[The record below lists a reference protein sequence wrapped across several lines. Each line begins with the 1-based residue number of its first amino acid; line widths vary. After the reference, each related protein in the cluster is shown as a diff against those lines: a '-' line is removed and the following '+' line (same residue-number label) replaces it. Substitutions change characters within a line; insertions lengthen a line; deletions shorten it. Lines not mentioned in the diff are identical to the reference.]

1 MSARQRSHSCRDSRA
16 SIDAS
21 RSSARL
27 CNGGPALMRP
37 RTNSPEDSVAVAVSY
52 YSATKLLPN
61 SIEARDQH
69 FETRND
75 SSTLDG
81 HTPLTDP
88 AESHRSPNTVLS
100 RMATNKLAE
109 GVEHLNHFPDP
120 DDVGG
125 SFDVLL
131 PNCIV
136 QQGRS
141 YGEESRADRQNPCS
155 RATHSS
161 PAGKPRSRRYSQDSC
176 APVYERLSVAGF
188 VKNGMIS
195 DSCQNIKMA
204 HQQHQA
210 LMRHS
215 TDNLRSINNYQGGAI
230 TVGELYHNREPVEMA
245 TSVGI
250 GTAVG
255 NELTNHGSKTKYFM
269 HRMTAQDLG
278 SGLEPSSSQDSTAS
292 PSSTILP
299 KSVETVVDT
308 DPTTTTTTNNGYA
321 TAMVNG
327 SVSSASP
334 KDTSFIDKLPPLED
348 IMESPMLKTPV
359 EKWLQ
364 TEDRLSREEGPLPY
378 GPEEPSRSPDLY
390 SNLFGPKISA
400 SENIPG
406 TPMDTPDIV
415 SEFNKSFNS
424 STTSIINERRRSS
437 SKLLGLGGAD
447 RNDPVTVGGG
457 THSSLS
463 DQPIGGTAPGGQSYG
478 GSLGKGSLRNLLKL
492 RKASDQSQDTRRSS
506 QQDKEGL
513 DPESLMFRDGR
524 RKIDMMLCYEEDD
537 QGVMT
542 ELEALKRHQRKLF
555 QENLIREGLEF
566 EVEDKAQAFDGKTFF
581 VKIHIPWRTESRY
594 AEVMNLKLPV
604 KRFITI
610 SVKEEETALRRQQN
624 RILSYWNRL
633 MSMTEYNHGR
643 IEKEPS
649 FYSATANGNPEEQF
663 IVKDRCTSYTSAQRS
678 LIVMQILMR
687 TRFDETEKV
696 NNVGIRRLLNDGTY
710 LACFPLHE
718 GRYDKDHSSG
728 ALFDRR
734 LLYLEW
740 ARPIKW
746 YKKQPLCLVRK
757 YFGDKIALYFCW
769 LGFYTKMLYA
779 PAIVGLFCFLY
790 GLASMDSSDNIPT
803 KEICDE
809 NGPGK
814 TILCPL
820 CDRAC
825 SYQQLHESCFFAQLT
840 YLFDNPSTV
849 FFAIFM
855 SFWATTFL
863 ELWKRKQ
870 SVLVWEWD
878 LQNIEN
884 EEDMRPEFET
894 TVKTFR
900 INPVTREKEPYMP
913 TWTRAVRFVAT
924 SSAVLFMISVVLGA
938 VLGTIIYRI
947 SLVSVIYSGGGSF
960 FRTHAKLFTT
970 MTAALINLI
979 IIMLLTRIYHKLA
992 LYLTNME
999 NPRTQTE
1006 YEDSYTVKIF
1016 VFEFMNFYSSLIYIA
1031 FFKGRFYD
1039 YPGDDVARKSEF
1051 LRLKGDIC
1059 DPAGCLSEL
1068 CIQLAIIMVGKQCWN
1083 NFMEYFFPAFYN
1095 WWRQRKHKQLTKDET
1110 HLHMAWE
1117 QDYHLQDPGKLALF
1131 DEYLEMI
1138 VQYGFVTLFV
1148 AAFPLAPLFALLNNI
1163 AEIRLDAYKMVT
1175 QSRRPLAERVED
1187 IGAWY
1192 GILKIITYTAV
1203 VSNAF
1208 VIAYTSD
1215 FIPRMVYK
1223 YVYSPQFSLHGYIE
1237 HSLSTFNTS
1246 DYKEEWGTKT
1256 ESDPD
1261 TCQYRGYRNGPDA
1274 DEQYGLSPH
1283 YWHVFAARLAFVVIF
1298 EHIVFV
1304 LTGIMQFIIPDI
1316 PIEVKTQMQREQ
1328 LLAKEAKYQHG
1339 LKKSRETDYEEILH
1353 TLREQSNNSRQ
1364 GMRGS
1369 WARRLSRLSD
1379 GLDAHV
1385 EVPNR
1390 PRHSLESTVWE
1401 VT

>member
-1 MSARQRSHSCRDSRA
+1 
-16 SIDAS
+16 
-21 RSSARL
+21 
-27 CNGGPALMRP
+27 
-37 RTNSPEDSVAVAVSY
+37 
-52 YSATKLLPN
+52 
-61 SIEARDQH
+61 
-69 FETRND
+69 
-75 SSTLDG
+75 
-81 HTPLTDP
+81 
-88 AESHRSPNTVLS
+88 
-100 RMATNKLAE
+100 
-109 GVEHLNHFPDP
+109 
-120 DDVGG
+120 
-125 SFDVLL
+125 
-131 PNCIV
+131 
-136 QQGRS
+136 
-141 YGEESRADRQNPCS
+141 
-155 RATHSS
+155 
-161 PAGKPRSRRYSQDSC
+161 
-176 APVYERLSVAGF
+176 
-188 VKNGMIS
+188 
-195 DSCQNIKMA
+195 
-204 HQQHQA
+204 
-210 LMRHS
+210 MRHS
-215 TDNLRSINNYQGGAI
+215 TDNLRSISTHQGFTA
-230 TVGELYHNREPVEMA
+230 TEFNHNCEENEMA
-245 TSVGI
+245 TAGV
-250 GTAVG
+250 TAG
-255 NELTNHGSKTKYFM
+255 GGAELTKHGKTKYFM
-269 HRMTAQDLG
+269 HRMTAQDFG
-278 SGLEPSSSQDSTAS
+278 SGIEPSSSQNSTAS
-292 PSSTILP
+292 PSSTLPP
-299 KSVETVVDT
+299 KSLEIVAQNDL
-308 DPTTTTTTNNGYA
+308 A
-321 TAMVNG
+321 TANVYTGMANG
-327 SVSSASP
+327 SLSTESP

-348 IMESPMLKTPV
+348 IMESPLLKTPV

-364 TEDRLSREEGPLPY
+364 TEDRLSREEVAQP
-378 GPEEPSRSPDLY
+378 PDLY

-437 SKLLGLGGAD
+437 SKLLGLPAD
-447 RNDPVTVGGG
+447 RDPPSVGGTATG
-457 THSSLS
+457 THNALS
-463 DQPIGGTAPGGQSYG
+463 DQPIGGTVQGCNTLGGMVG
-478 GSLGKGSLRNLLKL
+478 DKNNSLGKGSLRNLLKL
-492 RKASDQSQDTRRSS
+492 RKASDHSQDTRRSS

-524 RKIDMMLCYEEDD
+524 RKIDMVLCYEEDD

-566 EVEDKAQAFDGKTFF
+566 EVEDKAQAFDGKTYF

-624 RILSYWNRL
+624 KILNYWNRL

-809 NGPGK
+809 EGPGK

-913 TWTRAVRFVAT
+913 TWTRAVRFIAT
-924 SSAVLFMISVVLGA
+924 SSAVLFM
-938 VLGTIIYRI
+938 
-947 SLVSVIYSGGGSF
+947 
-960 FRTHAKLFTT
+960 
-970 MTAALINLI
+970 
-979 IIMLLTRIYHKLA
+979 IYHKLA

-1117 QDYHLQDPGKLALF
+1117 QDYHLQDPGRLALF

-1316 PIEVKTQMQREQ
+1316 PIEVKTQIQREQ

>member
-1 MSARQRSHSCRDSRA
+1 MS
-16 SIDAS
+16 
-21 RSSARL
+21 
-27 CNGGPALMRP
+27 
-37 RTNSPEDSVAVAVSY
+37 
-52 YSATKLLPN
+52 
-61 SIEARDQH
+61 
-69 FETRND
+69 
-75 SSTLDG
+75 
-81 HTPLTDP
+81 
-88 AESHRSPNTVLS
+88 
-100 RMATNKLAE
+100 
-109 GVEHLNHFPDP
+109 
-120 DDVGG
+120 
-125 SFDVLL
+125 
-131 PNCIV
+131 
-136 QQGRS
+136 
-141 YGEESRADRQNPCS
+141 
-155 RATHSS
+155 
-161 PAGKPRSRRYSQDSC
+161 
-176 APVYERLSVAGF
+176 
-188 VKNGMIS
+188 
-195 DSCQNIKMA
+195 
-204 HQQHQA
+204 
-210 LMRHS
+210 
-215 TDNLRSINNYQGGAI
+215 
-230 TVGELYHNREPVEMA
+230 
-245 TSVGI
+245 
-250 GTAVG
+250 
-255 NELTNHGSKTKYFM
+255 NELTNHGKAKYFM

-278 SGLEPSSSQDSTAS
+278 SGNEPSSSQDSTAS
-292 PSSTILP
+292 PSSTIPP
-299 KSVETVVDT
+299 KSVEIVVEA
-308 DPTTTTTTNNGYA
+308 DPTSTNGYP
-321 TAMVNG
+321 AMVNG
-327 SVSSASP
+327 SVTTASAN
-334 KDTSFIDKLPPLED
+334 DTNFIDKLPPLED
-348 IMESPMLKTPV
+348 IMESPLLKTPV

-364 TEDRLSREEGPLPY
+364 TEDRLSREEIVPSY
-378 GPEEPSRSPDLY
+378 DTEEPSRSPDLY

-437 SKLLGLGGAD
+437 SKLLGVAND
-447 RNDPVTVGGG
+447 HDPVTIGSVAPGTYNTLTDHSTGGAVLNAQNFGG
-457 THSSLS
+457 TNV
-463 DQPIGGTAPGGQSYG
+463 DKNN
-478 GSLGKGSLRNLLKL
+478 SLGKGSLRNLLKL

-524 RKIDMMLCYEEDD
+524 RKIDMVLCYEEDD

-542 ELEALKRHQRKLF
+542 ELDALKRHQRKLF

-566 EVEDKAQAFDGKTFF
+566 EVEDKAQAFDGKTYF

-624 RILSYWNRL
+624 KILSYWNRL

-924 SSAVLFMISVVLGA
+924 SSAVLFMI
-938 VLGTIIYRI
+938 
-947 SLVSVIYSGGGSF
+947 
-960 FRTHAKLFTT
+960 
-970 MTAALINLI
+970 
-979 IIMLLTRIYHKLA
+979 YHKLA

-1039 YPGDDVARKSEF
+1039 YPGDDVARK
-1051 LRLKGDIC
+1051 
-1059 DPAGCLSEL
+1059 
-1068 CIQLAIIMVGKQCWN
+1068 
-1083 NFMEYFFPAFYN
+1083 
-1095 WWRQRKHKQLTKDET
+1095 
-1110 HLHMAWE
+1110 
-1117 QDYHLQDPGKLALF
+1117 
-1131 DEYLEMI
+1131 
-1138 VQYGFVTLFV
+1138 
-1148 AAFPLAPLFALLNNI
+1148 
-1163 AEIRLDAYKMVT
+1163 
-1175 QSRRPLAERVED
+1175 
-1187 IGAWY
+1187 
-1192 GILKIITYTAV
+1192 
-1203 VSNAF
+1203 
-1208 VIAYTSD
+1208 
-1215 FIPRMVYK
+1215 
-1223 YVYSPQFSLHGYIE
+1223 
-1237 HSLSTFNTS
+1237 TFNTS

-1261 TCQYRGYRNGPDA
+1261 TCQYRGYRNGPEA

-1364 GMRGS
+1364 G
-1369 WARRLSRLSD
+1369 
-1379 GLDAHV
+1379 
-1385 EVPNR
+1385 NCK
-1390 PRHSLESTVWE
+1390 
-1401 VT
+1401 

>member
-1 MSARQRSHSCRDSRA
+1 MPKQQQQSSSLSDLAGVVSNGEKKQIISSNGSRESRDYLSADIKSPLSNSAR
-16 SIDAS
+16 S
-21 RSSARL
+21 RSL
-27 CNGGPALMRP
+27 
-37 RTNSPEDSVAVAVSY
+37 SPH
-52 YSATKLLPN
+52 N
-61 SIEARDQH
+61 QH
-69 FETRND
+69 KVFT
-75 SSTLDG
+75 
-81 HTPLTDP
+81 
-88 AESHRSPNTVLS
+88 
-100 RMATNKLAE
+100 RMATDNSEE
-109 GVEHLNHFPDP
+109 GTKEINHFPDL
-120 DDVGG
+120 VSAGN
-125 SFDVLL
+125 SFGVLL
-131 PNCIV
+131 PNCVV
-136 QQGRS
+136 QQDPARNEITTNEKPSKGTR
-141 YGEESRADRQNPCS
+141 
-155 RATHSS
+155 TIHSS
-161 PAGKPRSRRYSQDSC
+161 PVGKPRCRRYSQDSC
-176 APVYERLSVAGF
+176 APIYESLSVASF
-188 VKNGMIS
+188 ARN
-195 DSCQNIKMA
+195 SCSQNVQQMS
-204 HQQHQA
+204 QQHHA
-210 LMRHS
+210 HMRHS
-215 TDNLRSINNYQGGAI
+215 TDNLRSINNHQGAASG
-230 TVGELYHNREPVEMA
+230 VHSNSREGIEMA
-245 TSVGI
+245 PVGV
-250 GTAVG
+250 GTGTG
-255 NELTNHGSKTKYFM
+255 NEVASHGKTKYFM

-278 SGLEPSSSQDSTAS
+278 NSIEPSSSQDSTAS
-292 PSSTILP
+292 PGSTTVP
-299 KSVETVVDT
+299 SKSVEIVVEADSS
-308 DPTTTTTTNNGYA
+308 TTNGYSAMANGTV
-321 TAMVNG
+321 TA
-327 SVSSASP
+327 ASP

-348 IMESPMLKTPV
+348 IMESPLLKTPI

-364 TEDRLSREEGPLPY
+364 TEDRLSREEISPTCAT
-378 GPEEPSRSPDLY
+378 EERTR

-400 SENIPG
+400 NENIPG

-424 STTSIINERRRSS
+424 STTSIVNERRRSS
-437 SKLLGLGGAD
+437 SKLLTLHTD
-447 RNDPVTVGGG
+447 RDLTM
-457 THSSLS
+457 
-463 DQPIGGTAPGGQSYG
+463 IGGTATESSNSPNDQLTAGAAAAADKNN
-478 GSLGKGSLRNLLKL
+478 SLGKGSLRNLLKL
-492 RKASDQSQDTRRSS
+492 RKTSDHSQDTRRSS

-524 RKIDMMLCYEEDD
+524 RKIDMVLCYEEDD

-555 QENLIREGLEF
+555 HENLIREGLEF
-566 EVEDKAQAFDGKTFF
+566 EVEDKAQAFDGKTYF

-624 RILSYWNRL
+624 KILGYWNRL
-633 MSMTEYNHGR
+633 ISMTEYNHGR

-687 TRFDETEKV
+687 TRFDETEKA

-718 GRYDKDHSSG
+718 GRYDRNHSSG

-809 NGPGK
+809 KGPGK

-913 TWTRAVRFVAT
+913 TWTRAIRFVAT
-924 SSAVLFMISVVLGA
+924 SSAVLFM
-938 VLGTIIYRI
+938 
-947 SLVSVIYSGGGSF
+947 
-960 FRTHAKLFTT
+960 
-970 MTAALINLI
+970 
-979 IIMLLTRIYHKLA
+979 IYHKLA

-1117 QDYHLQDPGKLALF
+1117 QDYHLQDPGRLALF

-1274 DEQYGLSPH
+1274 NEQYGLSPH

-1316 PIEVKTQMQREQ
+1316 PIEVKTQIQREQ

-1364 GMRGS
+1364 G
-1369 WARRLSRLSD
+1369 
-1379 GLDAHV
+1379 
-1385 EVPNR
+1385 NC
-1390 PRHSLESTVWE
+1390 
-1401 VT
+1401 

>member
-1 MSARQRSHSCRDSRA
+1 MKQH
-16 SIDAS
+16 
-21 RSSARL
+21 RSSSL
-27 CNGGPALMRP
+27 DIVVDSDSDNLK
-37 RTNSPEDSVAVAVSY
+37 SPQRDRVDSCSQ
-52 YSATKLLPN
+52 
-61 SIEARDQH
+61 IEAEKDNVPSGKQLPPLIGGWTCPH
-69 FETRND
+69 QTD
-75 SSTLDG
+75 STSL
-81 HTPLTDP
+81 
-88 AESHRSPNTVLS
+88 
-100 RMATNKLAE
+100 RMAADSPRKGCKDSEQLPGLAE
-109 GVEHLNHFPDP
+109 FTTN
-120 DDVGG
+120 G

-131 PNCIV
+131 PNCVV
-136 QQGRS
+136 Q
-141 YGEESRADRQNPCS
+141 GEQREGTPGAKVEPRLKVSR
-155 RATHSS
+155 TIHSS
-161 PAGKPRSRRYSQDSC
+161 PVGKPRCRRYSQDSG
-176 APVYERLSVAGF
+176 ASMYQQPVGPGTGRS
-188 VKNGMIS
+188 
-195 DSCQNIKMA
+195 SCRYFTALTYKY
-204 HQQHQA
+204 QA

-215 TDNLRSINNYQGGAI
+215 TDNLRSIYNQSRVGGLCNGHQAQ
-230 TVGELYHNREPVEMA
+230 EMA
-245 TSVGI
+245 PVGLDL
-250 GTAVG
+250 GARNEVTDHG
-255 NELTNHGSKTKYFM
+255 NRKHLIQ
-269 HRMTAQDLG
+269 RMTAQD
-278 SGLEPSSSQDSTAS
+278 SVNCLEPSTSQDSTAS
-292 PSSTILP
+292 PSSLDQQASAT
-299 KSVETVVDT
+299 VEIVVESDTTVPSD
-308 DPTTTTTTNNGYA
+308 GGS
-321 TAMVNG
+321 MLVNG
-327 SVSSASP
+327 SLPSASQT
-334 KDTSFIDKLPPLED
+334 DMNYIDKLPSLED
-348 IMESPMLKTPV
+348 IMESPLLKTPMGT
-359 EKWLQ
+359 WLQ
-364 TEDRLSREEGPLPY
+364 TEDRLSREEIPLPY
-378 GPEEPSRSPDLY
+378 GGDVAEERSRSPDPY
-390 SNLFGPKISA
+390 SNLFGPKISVN
-400 SENIPG
+400 EHIPG

-424 STTSIINERRRSS
+424 STTSIINERRHSS
-437 SKLLGLGGAD
+437 SKLLGLQAD
-447 RNDPVTVGGG
+447 SKEATAMSSD
-457 THSSLS
+457 THGSPHDVLPAAGVRLTTG
-463 DQPIGGTAPGGQSYG
+463 DKPL
-478 GSLGKGSLRNLLKL
+478 SLGKGSLRNLLKL
-492 RKASDQSQDTRRSS
+492 RKASDHSQDTRRSS

-524 RKIDMMLCYEEDD
+524 RKIDMILCYEEEE

-555 QENLIREGLEF
+555 HENLVREGLEI
-566 EVEDKAQAFDGKTFF
+566 EVEDKMQAFDGKTYF

-624 RILSYWNRL
+624 KILGYWNRL
-633 MSMTEYNHGR
+633 MSLTEYNHER

-809 NGPGK
+809 KGPGK

-913 TWTRAVRFVAT
+913 TWTRAIRFFAT
-924 SSAVLFMISVVLGA
+924 SSAVLFMIAIVMGA

-1095 WWRQRKHKQLTKDET
+1095 WWRRRKHKQLTKDET

-1117 QDYHLQDPGKLALF
+1117 QDYHLQDPGRLALF